1 MITLYVVPLQLT
13 TGRAKVAKGSVKRKG
28 ALRVTVE
35 TATKRLSGLA
45 VAVVLAVLAGCASVQ
60 NLVNLGGDDAPRYP
74 NDPSQVDHWLDQ
86 ATAWRYWDVAAP
98 SNQDVE
104 WSFQENAL
112 SVALKARTDLN
123 IFDGAPHTLSL
134 KVIQLSDA
142 SAFKTLAQ
150 SVGGVRAML
159 TQSQEM
165 IAGAVFSSDVLV
177 APGQVMTLKLPRQ
190 QDARFLGL
198 VAGYSELAPGR
209 SVRLL
214 TIPVVPRAGGES
226 KSLLS
231 SASLGLLGGDPA
243 PSSVARPAR
252 LEIKIDFGAQGI
264 DGFAAKAF

>member
-1 MITLYVVPLQLT
+1 
-13 TGRAKVAKGSVKRKG
+13 
-28 ALRVTVE
+28 
-35 TATKRLSGLA
+35 
-45 VAVVLAVLAGCASVQ
+45 
-60 NLVNLGGDDAPRYP
+60 
-74 NDPSQVDHWLDQ
+74 
-86 ATAWRYWDVAAP
+86 
-98 SNQDVE
+98 
-104 WSFQENAL
+104 
-112 SVALKARTDLN
+112 
-123 IFDGAPHTLSL
+123 
-134 KVIQLSDA
+134 
-142 SAFKTLAQ
+142 
-150 SVGGVRAML
+150 ML

-198 VAGYSELAPGR
+198 VAGYSELTPGR

-214 TIPVVPRAGGES
+214 TIPVVPPAGGES